1 LIYLR
6 NENVINIADGYSI
19 LPIVYAALTERFDIV
34 KEILGYS
41 NVFIKAKRAVPMA
54 VRAKFAPMVA
64 KVDGLKLK
72 TTDKDLLRK
81 ITILTDQ
88 IKRDFKVEG

>member
-1 LIYLR
+1 
-6 NENVINIADGYSI
+6 
-19 LPIVYAALTERFDIV
+19 
-34 KEILGYS
+34 
-41 NVFIKAKRAVPMA
+41 MA